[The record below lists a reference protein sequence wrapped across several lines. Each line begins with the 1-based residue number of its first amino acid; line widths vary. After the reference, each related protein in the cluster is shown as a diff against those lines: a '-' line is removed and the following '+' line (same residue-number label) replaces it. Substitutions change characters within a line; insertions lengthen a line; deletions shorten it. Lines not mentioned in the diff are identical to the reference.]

1 MCCILENNQTPEGV
15 TIPEVL
21 RPYFGGKDFLKYDQK
36 CVDEYL
42 AEKAKQEA
50 LDAEKEK
57 KEAEKAA
64 KKASKGAAKQPA
76 AEAPAAS

>member
-15 TIPEVL
+15 HIPEVL

-36 CVDEYL
+36 CVEEYL
-42 AEKAKQEA
+42 VEKAKQDA
-50 LDAEKEK
+50 LEAEKEK

-64 KKASKGAAKQPA
+64 KKAAKGAAKEKPV
-76 AEAPAAS
+76 EASQ